1 MIRAVVFDFDGVI
14 ANSEP
19 LHFRAYRDVLT
30 ARGIN
35 LTESA
40 YYEHYLGYDDVG
52 AFRAIAAD
60 AAVPI
65 GDGEIADLVAQKAV
79 RLEALEKAGSVLF
92 PGAREA
98 ILRIADAWPIAIASG
113 ALKGEILRVLEHESL
128 RSRLPCCRL
137 GRRYAGEQADPART
151 SSRWTCS
158 APPLARCIRRS
169 ASPSRIRN
177 GVWCRR
183 GRRDCEPWASH
194 TPIPSRSSL
203 TQRMS
208 RDLASRPVHTGSSA
222 LAGAVTTWQRARP
235 RTPPQPRA

>member
-30 ARGIN
+30 ERGIN

-60 AAVPI
+60 ASVPI
-65 GDGEIADLVAQKAV
+65 SDGEIADLVAQKAT

-128 RSRLPCCRL
+128 RSVLPCCRL
-137 GRRYAGEQADPART
+137 GRRYAGEQAGPRPVPPRRGPARRHPWPAA
-151 SSRWTCS
+151 SVGVHRHRGFEMGSGVGSVGRIANRGHHAHLSRVG
-158 APPLARCIRRS
+158 AR
-169 ASPSRIRN
+169 
-177 GVWCRR
+177 
-183 GRRDCEPWASH
+183 
-194 TPIPSRSSL
+194 
-203 TQRMS
+203 
-208 RDLASRPVHTGSSA
+208 
-222 LAGAVTTWQRARP
+222 
-235 RTPPQPRA
+235 